1 MMGNLD
7 LHNKA
12 NKENNLDLPH
22 FIVSTTALL
31 KWFDFKKGN
40 KYKQTKNFPDL
51 VCMDISW

>member
-1 MMGNLD
+1 MIKIIIRMMGNLD

-40 KYKQTKNFPDL
+40 KYKQK
-51 VCMDISW
+51 ISLT